1 MLHRPRVTLAFL
13 LAASLL
19 GPSAPMDGRLWAQTP
34 PAKAAVVVE
43 TVTYG
48 SGSNALNGI
57 LARPAALQGRAPAIL
72 VMHGGE
78 NSGLQ
83 RAMQWLI
90 ERLAARGYVA
100 LSGTYRATGPAD
112 DLADCRAAL
121 DFLGSLAYVDAEKIG
136 MTGQS
141 RGAGN
146 SFRTALADRRVRT
159 ISPIAG
165 GGGGIPGAPVRN
177 ELQLSESRF
186 MRGIR
191 TAGGYPEE
199 RPPTPDRRAV
209 PPANPL
215 ELQIPVLVIQG
226 TWDLFAPAEG
236 AILLK
241 EAARKAG
248 LSHIKVNIIP
258 GMGHFFDT
266 PKGVLLD
273 EIAALQADWFDETLQ
288 GRKTGRDFERPLD
301 LPEPATFPASALYV
315 VRELAYPSGGHQVRA
330 YLVEPRDRRS
340 GRVVVYAPGGHT
352 GAEASRLGFLIK
364 ALGDAGHTVIVTSY
378 RGRVADVTDEADI
391 SAALDYV
398 SAQPGIS
405 AGPFTAIGHGRG
417 GMAVLRAAAKDRRIG
432 AVVSLSAPSNVT
444 RLIKG
449 LRAYSPAAADFQASR
464 LAPPDRYTAISPAY
478 FARQVKVPVLLV
490 HGSLD
495 LMVPPEHLL
504 WNAMDL
510 MATGNSQVEMFMAPW
525 DTHFYDSTFAFS
537 KPEQWVD
544 RVTAWVERARAAS

>member
-1 MLHRPRVTLAFL
+1 MLRRPHVALACLVATSLLASPLDVTLEAQARP
-13 LAASLL
+13 AAN
-19 GPSAPMDGRLWAQTP
+19 TI
-34 PAKAAVVVE
+34 VVE

-48 SGSNALNGI
+48 SGANALSGL
-57 LARPAALQGRAPAIL
+57 LARPSALQGRAPGIL

-100 LSGTYRATGPAD
+100 LSGTYRATQPAN
-112 DLADCRAAL
+112 DLADCRLAL
-121 DFLGSLAYVDAEKIG
+121 DFLASLAYVDAERIG

-146 SFRTALADRRVRT
+146 SFRTALADRRVKS

-177 ELQLSESRF
+177 ELALSESRY

-209 PPANPL
+209 RPANPL
-215 ELQIPVLVIQG
+215 ELQIPALVIQG

-241 EAARKAG
+241 EAVRAAG
-248 LSHIKVNIIP
+248 VSHIKVNVIP

-301 LPEPATFPASALYV
+301 LPDTAAFPASAGYGI
-315 VRELAYPSGGHQVRA
+315 RELTYPSGGHEVRA
-330 YLVEPRDRRS
+330 YLVEPRERRS
-340 GRVVVYAPGGHT
+340 GRVVLYAPGGHT
-352 GAEASRLGFLIK
+352 GADASRLGFLIK
-364 ALGDAGHTVIVTSY
+364 ALGEAGHTVMITSY
-378 RGRVADVTDEADI
+378 RGPVADVTDEADI
-391 SAALDYV
+391 SAALDYL
-398 SAQPGIS
+398 SGRPGIPGS
-405 AGPFTAIGHGRG
+405 FTAIGHGRG

-432 AVVSLSAPSNVT
+432 GVVSLSAPSNVT

-449 LRAYSPAAADFQASR
+449 LRAYSPASADFQASR
-464 LAPPDRYTAISPAY
+464 LAPPERYTAISPAY
-478 FARQVKVPVLLV
+478 FAREIKVPVLLI

-510 MATGNSQVEMFMAPW
+510 MATGNSHVEMFMAPW

-537 KPEQWVD
+537 KPEQWVG
-544 RVTAWVERARAAS
+544 RITAWIERTGTGS